1 MTIKE
6 KQDICAQ
13 AIIKWKAQEEMAKN
27 IPVKE
32 FAPGI
37 HKHDEEIV
45 DLFTSKMILKKFE
58 VFNIDIVL
66 PDMLLLMLYIC
77 TEGNPGMF
85 QVILKDLLNHIK
97 EEIGPIPSGYVINV
111 DDATKCFTAPPILDI
126 PEIQDKYCNL
136 WQEQKGERQ
145 GSLSSDNLCDTPEWW
160 KEVME

>member
-6 KQDICAQ
+6 KQDIYAQ
-13 AIIKWKAQEEMAKN
+13 AIIKWATQEQIANN

-37 HKHDEEIV
+37 YKHDEEIT
-45 DLFTSKMILKKFE
+45 DLFTSRMILKKFE
-58 VFNIDIVL
+58 TFGINIVL

-97 EEIGPIPSGYVINV
+97 EKIGPIPSGYVITV
-111 DDATKCFTAPPILDI
+111 EDAANCFASPPILDI

-136 WQEQKGERQ
+136 WQEQKNVSASGI
-145 GSLSSDNLCDTPEWW
+145 SDNLCDTPEWW
-160 KEVME
+160 KEVMK